1 MMNDLVGFIS
11 ISLVSL
17 IVIYQGL
24 KFPSV
29 SKILLVALIVRIIF
43 ILIGHYFITLPDSTK
58 DAAGFENL
66 AWSWAQ
72 SGFLNTFNNF
82 PGYNSFFY
90 PWIISLLYSVFGRS
104 ILMVQSLSLLFGVGS
119 VYLGWLLAK
128 KLWNNSIAIKVGW
141 LLALFPS
148 LILYSILPLREVY
161 GSFFLLLATFGVVN
175 WVKDGGNKSIILAI
189 SSFIGASFFH
199 GALLIGGIFFCL
211 IIGLANFKKSYKLI
225 LNKRISLSALLLI
238 IISLIFLILLL
249 SNKIY
254 IPYITTFEES
264 PSIDWF
270 LEIISRRMKGDA
282 SYPEWTRI
290 NSGIEIFYKGLARIA
305 YFLFSPLP
313 WDVKKLTHLVGM
325 FDGFLYM
332 SIVYLVFLNIKVIWK
347 DPALRIILLI
357 LSIYLFIFGIGVSNF
372 GAGLRHRSKFVIEM
386 ILLAAPLIP
395 RLYLF
400 KKKLKSN

>member
-58 DAAGFENL
+58 DAVGFENL

-72 SGFLNTFNNF
+72 NGFLNAFNNF

-104 ILMVQSLSLLFGVGS
+104 ILMAQSLSLLFGVGS

-148 LILYSILPLREVY
+148 LILYSVLPLREVY
-161 GSFFLLLATFGVVN
+161 GGFFLLLATFGVVN

-211 IIGLANFKKSYKLI
+211 IIGLASFKKSYKLI
-225 LNKRISLSALLLI
+225 LNKRISPSAILLI
-238 IISLIFLILLL
+238 IIFIIFLILLL

-264 PSIDWF
+264 PNLDW
-270 LEIISRRMKGDA
+270 LIEAISRRMRGDA

-305 YFLFSPLP
+305 YLLFSPLP
-313 WDVKKLTHLVGM
+313 WDVKKLGHL
-325 FDGFLYM
+325 
-332 SIVYLVFLNIKVIWK
+332 I
-347 DPALRIILLI
+347 
-357 LSIYLFIFGIGVSNF
+357 
-372 GAGLRHRSKFVIEM
+372 
-386 ILLAAPLIP
+386 
-395 RLYLF
+395 
-400 KKKLKSN
+400 